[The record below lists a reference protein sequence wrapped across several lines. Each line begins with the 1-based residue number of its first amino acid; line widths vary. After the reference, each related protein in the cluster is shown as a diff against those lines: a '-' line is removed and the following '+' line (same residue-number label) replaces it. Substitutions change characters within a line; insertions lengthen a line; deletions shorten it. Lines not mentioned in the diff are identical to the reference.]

1 LWRDDSLIAGYEAIM
16 PKAPASLLIPFA
28 VACLGI
34 AVFSTMDAVVK
45 SLALVIGTYN
55 TLLWRGIA
63 GIPLS
68 GLPWLL
74 RRPSRPSRHAMR
86 LHIERGAV
94 TAVMAVLF
102 FWGLVR
108 VPMAQAV
115 ALTFIAPLI
124 ALILAAL
131 LLKEKIGRNAKIG
144 SACGLVGVIVILSG
158 QMRAPPGPE
167 AGIGAIA
174 ILLSACCYAYNII
187 LMRRQAQ
194 VADPFEVA
202 FFQNV
207 TVTLCLAL
215 AAPWI
220 AVLPDGRHGPLLVLG
235 AVLASISLLLLSW
248 AYARAEANYLATV
261 EYTAILWASLYGFW
275 LFGEHLRWSTMI
287 GATLIIGGCLVA
299 SRRGDIPVLPGE
311 LQA

>member
-1 LWRDDSLIAGYEAIM
+1 LIA
-16 PKAPASLLIPFA
+16 FA
-28 VACLGI
+28 VACVGI
-34 AVFSTMDAVVK
+34 AFFSTMDAVVK
-45 SLALVIGTYN
+45 SLAIAIGTYN
-55 TLLWRGIA
+55 TLLWRGVA
-63 GIPLS
+63 SVPLS

-74 RRPSRPSRHAMR
+74 RRPSRPTGAVLR

-124 ALILAAL
+124 ALLLAAW
-131 LLKEKIGRNAKIG
+131 LLKEKIGGRARIG
-144 SACGLVGVIVILSG
+144 SFCGLGGVVVILSG
-158 QMRAPPGPE
+158 QAQAPPGPE
-167 AGIGAIA
+167 AGIGAVA

-194 VADPFEVA
+194 LADPFEVA
-202 FFQNV
+202 FFQNL
-207 TVTLCLAL
+207 TMTICLAC

-220 AVLPDGRHGPLLVLG
+220 ATLPDAVHAPAIVFG
-235 AVLASISLLLLSW
+235 AVLASLSLLLLSW

-261 EYTAILWASLYGFW
+261 EYTAILWASLYGYW
-275 LFGEHLRWSTMI
+275 LFGEHLRWSTI
-287 GATLIIGGCLVA
+287 LGATLIIGGCLVA
-299 SRRGDIPVLPGE
+299 SQRGTVPPLPGE

>member
-1 LWRDDSLIAGYEAIM
+1 L
-16 PKAPASLLIPFA
+16 KIPTTALAFA

-34 AVFSTMDAVVK
+34 ALFSTMDAVVK
-45 SLALVIGTYN
+45 TLALAIGTYN
-55 TLLWRGIA
+55 TLLWRGMA
-63 GIPLS
+63 SVPLA

-74 RRPSRPSRHAMR
+74 RRPARPSGRAMR
-86 LHIERGAV
+86 LHVERGAV
-94 TAVMAVLF
+94 TAVMAILF

-124 ALILAAL
+124 ALLLAVL

-144 SACGLVGVIVILSG
+144 SACGLAGVVVILSG
-158 QMRAPPGPE
+158 QMQAPPGPE
-167 AGIGAIA
+167 AGIGAVA

-215 AAPWI
+215 GAPWVAI
-220 AVLPDGRHGPLLVLG
+220 LPDARHAPLILFG
-235 AVLASISLLLLSW
+235 AALASLSLLLLSW
-248 AYARAEANYLATV
+248 AYARAEASYLATV
-261 EYTAILWASLYGFW
+261 EYTAILWASLLGYWF
-275 LFGEHLRWSTMI
+275 FGEHLRWSTI
-287 GATLIIGGCLVA
+287 VGATLIIGGCLAA
-299 SRRGDIPVLPGE
+299 SRRGQLPVLPGE

>member
-1 LWRDDSLIAGYEAIM
+1 MVNG
-16 PKAPASLLIPFA
+16 APSRSASLLVPFA
-28 VACLGI
+28 AACLGI
-34 AVFSTMDAVVK
+34 AFFSTMDAVVK
-45 SLALVIGTYN
+45 TLALAIGTYN
-55 TLLWRGIA
+55 TLLWRGVV
-63 GIPLS
+63 GVPLA

-74 RRPSRPSRHAMR
+74 RRPSRPSRPAMR
-86 LHIERGAV
+86 LHIERGMV

-102 FWGLVR
+102 FWGLAR

-124 ALILAAL
+124 ALILAAF

-144 SACGLVGVIVILSG
+144 SACGIAGVIVILSG

-215 AAPWI
+215 GAPWV
-220 AVLPDGRHGPLLVLG
+220 AVLPDARHAPMILLG
-235 AVLASISLLLLSW
+235 AVLASLSLLLLSW

-261 EYTAILWASLYGFW
+261 EYTAILWASLYGYW
-275 LFGEHLRWSTMI
+275 LFGEHLRWSTII
-287 GATLIIGGCLVA
+287 GATLIIGGCLAA
-299 SRRGDIPVLPGE
+299 SRRGMMPVLPGE

>member
-1 LWRDDSLIAGYEAIM
+1 
-16 PKAPASLLIPFA
+16 
-28 VACLGI
+28 
-34 AVFSTMDAVVK
+34 MDAVVK
-45 SLALVIGTYN
+45 TLALAIGTYN
-55 TLLWRGIA
+55 TLLWRGVA
-63 GIPLS
+63 GVPLM

-74 RRPSRPSRHAMR
+74 GRPSRPSRRALR
-86 LHIERGAV
+86 LHVERGV
-94 TAVMAVLF
+94 ITAVMASLF

-131 LLKEKIGRNAKIG
+131 LLKERITRNAKIG
-144 SACGLVGVIVILSG
+144 SACGLTGVVVILSG
-158 QMRAPPGPE
+158 QLRAPPGPE
-167 AGIGAIA
+167 AGIGAVA

-207 TVTLCLAL
+207 TVTICLAV

-220 AVLPDGRHGPLLVLG
+220 AAVPDMRHAPLIVLG
-235 AVLASISLLLLSW
+235 AGLTSLSLVLLSW

-261 EYTAILWASLYGFW
+261 EYTAILWASLCGYW
-275 LFGEHLRWSTMI
+275 LFGEHLRWSTVV
-287 GATLIIGGCLVA
+287 GAILIVGGCLAA
-299 SRRGDIPVLPGE
+299 SRRGATAVLPGE